1 MVEILLIGLVIA
13 AFVVAYRGIENRD
26 TGADASGSHA
36 VHARQADEDDGG
48 WDGGDG
54 GDGGD

>member
-1 MVEILLIGLVIA
+1 MVEILLVGLVIA
-13 AFVVAYRGIENRD
+13 VVVVAYRGIGTRD
-26 TGADASGSHA
+26 TGTDANGSHA

-54 GDGGD
+54 GD